1 MEYSLGSTPKIQQPP
16 NKSHRAKAMQRVVGA
31 SANTNVGGSNNGVN
45 GNSNNSVLAKNSGVC
60 PKCNCKRRHSRTC
73 PFKKKGDDEDDMMD
87 MQASNASSLFGY
99 LDLVALKRYTK
110 HYRLKTKHNSSKAE
124 LANAVKLHF
133 ESTHV
138 NEGEVIDIF
147 LMKVKTTGSPQSS

>member
-16 NKSHRAKAMQRVVGA
+16 NKSHRAKALRVVT
-31 SANTNVGGSNNGVN
+31 SAAAATTNGGNSNGVN
-45 GNSNNSVLAKNSGVC
+45 GSNSVLAKNTGVC

-73 PFKKKGDDEDDMMD
+73 PFKKKGDDEDDLMD
-87 MQASNASSLFGY
+87 LQVASNASSLFSY

-124 LANAVKLHF
+124 LANAVRLHF
-133 ESTHV
+133 ESTAV